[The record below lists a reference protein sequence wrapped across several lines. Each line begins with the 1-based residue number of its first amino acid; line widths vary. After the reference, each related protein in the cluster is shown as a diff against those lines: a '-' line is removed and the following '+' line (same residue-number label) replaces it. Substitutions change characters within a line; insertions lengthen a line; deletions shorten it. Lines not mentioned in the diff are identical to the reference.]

1 LNIVNSFRISQLDV
15 DFENLLRKQRNW
27 PTPLAHGPDLYA
39 DFYHT
44 THSLAQNIVCASCG
58 IIGHDVA
65 CFQSVCATDHCL
77 RFLSVADDV
86 YVPYDFSSGVDAIDR
101 RHIII
106 DKQGLSGDDT
116 VVLCNSCH
124 KSIKSGRRPH
134 ESLAN
139 FRWVGAQPDELRD
152 LTWLEEL
159 LIARAHL
166 VARIVRL
173 EERKTSSYFALK
185 GHTVLLPQDTTR
197 LLDLLPMSPSS
208 LPDVVRVV
216 WTGKSAPEK
225 ARLRS
230 HFTVR
235 KQKVYDALKWLCRHH
250 EDYRQ
255 VTIDEERISAW
266 ESTMVAT
273 ELLDSIAH
281 VADPSAED
289 ASRSGFATEDLD
301 VESFEGDIP
310 FNVSG
315 ILDINNVT
323 QSPDVITLET
333 LADSKRQAQNQTRRD
348 PVMDIT
354 VNVVTGSNIL
364 NDYRDPT
371 YFTSAFPTLFP
382 YGTSKHIDSRHPK
395 ELQLST
401 WVQLLLKHSSRCANP
416 IYYAIY

>member
-27 PTPLAHGPDLYA
+27 PTLLAHGPDLYA

-44 THSLAQNIVCASCG
+44 TDSLTRNIVCASCA
-58 IIGHDVA
+58 IIGHNISH
-65 CFQSVCATDHCL
+65 FQSVIVTDRSLH
-77 RFLSVADDV
+77 FLCIANDV
-86 YVPYDFSSGVDAIDR
+86 YVPYDFSSGMDAIDR
-101 RHIII
+101 RRIMV
-106 DKQGLSGDDT
+106 DKQGLSADDK
-116 VVLCNSCH
+116 VILCNSCH

-139 FRWVGAQPDELRD
+139 FRWVGAQPEELRG

-159 LIARAHL
+159 LIACVHL
-166 VARIVRL
+166 VGRIVSL

-185 GHTVLLPQDTTR
+185 GHTVLLPQDMTR

-235 KQKVYDALKWLCRHH
+235 KQKIYDALKWLCHHH

-266 ESTMVAT
+266 ESTIVAT

-289 ASRSGFATEDLD
+289 ASRSGFATEDFD
-301 VESFEGDIP
+301 VESFEGDR
-310 FNVSG
+310 
-315 ILDINNVT
+315 T
-323 QSPDVITLET
+323 C
-333 LADSKRQAQNQTRRD
+333 R
-348 PVMDIT
+348 
-354 VNVVTGSNIL
+354 
-364 NDYRDPT
+364 
-371 YFTSAFPTLFP
+371 
-382 YGTSKHIDSRHPK
+382 
-395 ELQLST
+395 
-401 WVQLLLKHSSRCANP
+401 
-416 IYYAIY
+416 